1 MTYVSN
7 SNQETASARVV
18 PKRLLR
24 GSITITSS
32 EAASSLSPSEEEED
46 NRVAVIK
53 YESERGD
60 GGERETERGASSKF
74 SQVQMEGG
82 NRKGARGARD
92 ASQLRRGAGAA
103 DSFQQQQVEE

>member
-1 MTYVSN
+1 M
-7 SNQETASARVV
+7 V

-60 GGERETERGASSKF
+60 GGERESERGASSKF
-74 SQVQMEGG
+74 SQVQMREATGKAQG
-82 NRKGARGARD
+82 TRN
-92 ASQLRRGAGAA
+92 ASSGAGAA
-103 DSFQQQQVEE
+103 VSFQQVEE

>member
-1 MTYVSN
+1 M
-7 SNQETASARVV
+7 V

-60 GGERETERGASSKF
+60 GGERERGASSKF
-74 SQVQMEGG
+74 SQVQMERGKQQE
-82 NRKGARGARD
+82 RRGARD
-92 ASQLRRGAGAA
+92 ASYLRRGAGAA
-103 DSFQQQQVEE
+103 VSFQQVEE